1 MRCYG
6 LADLLCGVVSP
17 YDCENLKKKT
27 TTCHELKI
35 SNLTNGRVLRHAR
48 SC

>member
-6 LADLLCGVVSP
+6 LSDLLCGVVSP
-17 YDCENLKKKT
+17 YDCEYLKKKKNA
-27 TTCHELKI
+27 CRELKI
-35 SNLTNGRVLRHAR
+35 PNLTNGRVLRHAH